1 MGTKS
6 NPSCASKGRIK
17 SIASPG
23 NPLKAAG
30 QSQPGDNSKPR
41 QK

>member
-6 NPSCASKGRIK
+6 SPSCASKGRIK
-17 SIASPG
+17 SISAPA

-30 QSQPGDNSKPR
+30 QSQPGSNSKPQQR
-41 QK
+41 